1 MKYLT
6 IFALVALITG
16 PALAD
21 DEKTTETATGSEVDS
36 ANSKASD
43 LLDETGAERNERK
56 DMELARAAQIYNEEV
71 ESDLDKVICKKV
83 RVTGSRRKVR
93 VCQTVREIEA
103 EKASTKELMRRLK
116 RSGQT
121 AAQTKGM
128 GL

>member
-6 IFALVALITG
+6 IFTLVTLFMV

-21 DEKTTETATGSEVDS
+21 DEKAAATATTSEVDGHEK
-36 ANSKASD
+36 KATD
-43 LLDETGAERNERK
+43 YLDETGAERNARK
-56 DMELARAAQIYNEEV
+56 DMELARAAEEYNAEI
-71 ESDLDKVICKKV
+71 ESDLDKMVCKKV

-93 VCQTVREIEA
+93 VCRTVREIEA

-121 AAQTKGM
+121 PAQTKGM